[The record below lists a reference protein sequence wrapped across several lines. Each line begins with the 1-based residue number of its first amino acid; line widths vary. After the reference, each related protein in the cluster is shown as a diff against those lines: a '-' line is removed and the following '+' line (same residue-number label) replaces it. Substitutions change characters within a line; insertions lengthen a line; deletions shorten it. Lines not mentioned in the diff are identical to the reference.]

1 MAAVAVAVVG
11 GVAMVTVETAAAVVV
26 VVEIHLLSKT
36 NLTMTKMMPMV
47 GRCNNAAVQVEW
59 LQANPSVPGA
69 KNPYYV
75 LHIHTSVARDL
86 IIRRRLNGGEVV
98 FDRKSYLSL

>member
-1 MAAVAVAVVG
+1 LAV
-11 GVAMVTVETAAAVVV
+11 TDK
-26 VVEIHLLSKT
+26 IHLLSKT

-75 LHIHTSVARDL
+75 LHIHTSVAHEL
-86 IIRRRLNGGEVV
+86 IL
-98 FDRKSYLSL
+98 